1 MQTSEQ
7 ALLIV
12 LDWEWAQYSSF
23 YDAAEVDY
31 SGDAEAVLQAQK
43 GHAHLALLACLAGK
57 ATPALLFS
65 RIACVSTGLRAK
77 ADDLVP
83 PHSRIAAGRKL
94 RIALDT
100 QNEWKKHTFRKWTGH
115 VWGGWIL
122 HRQHLMEA
130 PLPLPYFDTDFF
142 GGGFDLESEIISR
155 LHFDEAR
162 WWAGR
167 RGADPSIWAFT
178 LEERKRFS
186 GLPIRSA
193 APRPPTPPLPPP
205 SSIAVTSFVVKKV
218 ALLPISVFAYGLI
231 FWAGERLAD
240 AAAWLMSP

>member
-31 SGDAEAVLQAQK
+31 SGNAEAVQQQQAQK
-43 GHAHLALLACLAGK
+43 GHAHLELLACLAGK

-83 PHSRIAAGRKL
+83 PHSRFAAGRKL

-100 QNEWKKHTFRKWTGH
+100 QIPGCKK
-115 VWGGWIL
+115 
-122 HRQHLMEA
+122 
-130 PLPLPYFDTDFF
+130 
-142 GGGFDLESEIISR
+142 
-155 LHFDEAR
+155 
-162 WWAGR
+162 
-167 RGADPSIWAFT
+167 
-178 LEERKRFS
+178 
-186 GLPIRSA
+186 
-193 APRPPTPPLPPP
+193 
-205 SSIAVTSFVVKKV
+205 
-218 ALLPISVFAYGLI
+218 
-231 FWAGERLAD
+231 
-240 AAAWLMSP
+240 